1 MKALLLRLF
10 GLQTQ
15 DGTATAVLAA
25 PAQTTAAA
33 PEPATSSPD
42 LSMQWQLPA
51 RQLAQFTQWM
61 LGPHLGAPSPY
72 TERAVLAAL
81 DRVLHSELS
90 GSQLIPRVPSVLPQL
105 LKSLRNEKVTAGD
118 LAQQIA
124 KDVVLVAEL
133 MAEVNSSCFQGTQ
146 KINSLDKAV
155 QLLGLNGL
163 RMLIARNAFRPLIQA
178 QTGHLTNALA
188 PIIWEY
194 TEKTAQACRILA
206 LQRGLDEFTAFLAGL
221 LRHVGLIIALRTI
234 DQTGVTRQ
242 LPASARFQ
250 QSLTEQALLL
260 SVHVGRQWQF
270 PDTVLEAVLHAD
282 ANGDHAPDVNTLSH
296 CISQAQ
302 QLTQVYLL
310 QRAEIVTTAEIEK
323 MFAEMPQLLECCTG
337 LSAKMDI
344 A

>member
-133 MAEVNSSCFQGTQ
+133 MAEVNNSCFQGTQ

-188 PIIWEY
+188 PLIWEY

-282 ANGDHAPDVNTLSH
+282 ANEDHAPDVNTLSH

-302 QLTQVYLL
+302 QLTQLYLL
-310 QRAEIVTTAEIEK
+310 QRAEIVTPAEIEK

-337 LSAKMDI
+337 LSARMDI

>member
-15 DGTATAVLAA
+15 DGAATAVLAA
-25 PAQTTAAA
+25 PAPTTAAA
-33 PEPATSSPD
+33 PEPAASSPD
-42 LSMQWQLPA
+42 LSLQWQLPA
-51 RQLAQFTQWM
+51 RQLAQFNQWM

-105 LKSLRNEKVTAGD
+105 LKSLRDENITAGD

-133 MAEVNSSCFQGTQ
+133 MAEVNSSCYQGSQ

-178 QTGHLTNALA
+178 QSGHLTNALA
-188 PIIWEY
+188 PLIWEY
-194 TEKTAQACRILA
+194 TEKTAQACRLLA

-250 QSLTEQALLL
+250 QNLMEQALLL
-260 SVHVGRQWQF
+260 SVHVGRQWHF
-270 PDTVLEAVLHAD
+270 PDTVLDAVLHAD
-282 ANGDHAPDVNTLSH
+282 TNENHAPDDYALSH
-296 CISQAQ
+296 CLWQALQ
-302 QLTQVYLL
+302 ITQLYLL
-310 QRAEIVTTAEIEK
+310 QRAEVVATAEVEA
-323 MFAEMPQLLECCTG
+323 MFEQMPQLLACCTG
-337 LSAKMDI
+337 LQSAMDI
-344 A
+344 G